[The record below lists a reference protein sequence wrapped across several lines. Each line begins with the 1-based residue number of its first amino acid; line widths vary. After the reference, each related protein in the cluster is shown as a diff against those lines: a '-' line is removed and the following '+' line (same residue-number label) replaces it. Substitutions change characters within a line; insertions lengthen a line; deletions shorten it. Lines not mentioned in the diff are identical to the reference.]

1 MKYYIVDLGNGFGT
15 FIKLQSENV
24 LKNNSLISLGES
36 YIVCTIG
43 VDEEIGNTD
52 PLCTNLNNKG
62 NNYSE
67 MLNIKIFSGNKY
79 DPLYLIT
86 NIEISNHLKL

>member
-1 MKYYIVDLGNGFGT
+1 MKYYIIDLGNGFGT
-15 FIKLQSENV
+15 FIKLQAETI

-43 VDEEIGNTD
+43 VDDETGNSD
-52 PLCTNLNNKG
+52 HASFKQLSSNLG
-62 NNYSE
+62 NDYSE

-79 DPLYLIT
+79 DPL
-86 NIEISNHLKL
+86 